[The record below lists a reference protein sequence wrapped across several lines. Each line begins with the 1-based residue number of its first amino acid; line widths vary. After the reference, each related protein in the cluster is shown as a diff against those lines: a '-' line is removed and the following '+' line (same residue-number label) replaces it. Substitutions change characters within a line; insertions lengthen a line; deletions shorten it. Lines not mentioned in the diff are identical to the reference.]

1 MNPWLKQSLSKG
13 WKVHVMFHMTISL
26 WNDYS
31 LLLFSQMLV
40 YNMEDNE
47 QSGAAPRSEE
57 IPNNNMELNDQLD
70 TDGES
75 GPCETITSCA
85 QCICGMTLKIAV
97 KIAII
102 FGIVALG
109 SVITGVTVS
118 TQHKSHSNHG
128 RHEFVFIHTESERRQ
143 RNWECFWEW
152 YSCTINTTGNRILW
166 YWWHSCT
173 VF

>member
-1 MNPWLKQSLSKG
+1 
-13 WKVHVMFHMTISL
+13 MFQMAIVL

-31 LLLFSQMLV
+31 LPLFSQTLV

-47 QSGAAPRSEE
+47 QSGAAAQSEE
-57 IPNNNMELNDQLD
+57 TSNNNMELNDQPD

-75 GPCETITSCA
+75 GYCEIIKSCA

-102 FGIVALG
+102 FRLVALG

-118 TQHKSHSNHG
+118 TQHKSHSHSG
-128 RHEFVFIHTESERRQ
+128 RHEYIIYLSLFIPRVSEGKGAEDASEDDSVLHMSQ
-143 RNWECFWEW
+143 PGGQF
-152 YSCTINTTGNRILW
+152 
-166 YWWHSCT
+166 
-173 VF
+173 